1 MKFLEH
7 RLAGRCCALFFLF
20 FLIWLSPSFHMMAH
34 GKDVDSLKKVF
45 HNSYSETDKRIEAA
59 QLLTRWYLKQNKI
72 DSANFYLKQ
81 SFKTLKKKEN
91 NQLLAHSWYLQG
103 KFDIEMLDYDK
114 AMKSFMEA
122 DKLFLKEGMQKEHG
136 LAEMQFGILMY
147 AQNNFKASIS
157 FFNTA
162 YQLLVQEKDTFNYL
176 TCNYLLGLAYLET
189 GKFDAAEKT
198 LTETLS
204 QTKKLKF
211 KQREME
217 CHLGLSKLY
226 LEKGEFQKSIDF
238 ILVPLEYARSIEKE
252 NSGNQSATSR
262 AEYIYG
268 MAALGLKD
276 YNTAQVML
284 ENSFRHLM
292 PLRNYYERIKTS
304 EALINLFSQTKN
316 YDEAMKQMKYVLE
329 FKDSLSKMESE
340 KTLAVFKD
348 RQSIQQQNS
357 QIELLTFQKEK
368 DKIIR
373 LSLITLAVLLLILS
387 VTWFQKFKLRKETN
401 KKLDELLLNILPV
414 EVAEE
419 LKVSGNATTKSYE
432 SVSVVFIDMV
442 AFTKLSEKLSPAD
455 LVAELHFCFSEFDRI
470 SSNNNL
476 EKIKT
481 LGDAYMCA
489 GGIPV
494 ANDTHAFDAIY
505 ASREIMEFI
514 ESYNQKKVQD
524 FKIELRIGIHSGPV
538 VAGVV
543 GLKKFAYDIWGDTVN
558 IAARLEQAGEPGRI
572 NISEN
577 TYQLVKDKIRCSSR
591 GKINAKYKGD
601 INMYFVS

>member
-7 RLAGRCCALFFLF
+7 RRAGRCCALFFLF
-20 FLIWLSPSFHMMAH
+20 LWMCPSFQTRAI
-34 GKDVDSLKKVF
+34 GKEVDSLKKVF

-157 FFNTA
+157 FFDTA

-217 CHLGLSKLY
+217 CHLGLSKLF
-226 LEKGEFQKSIDF
+226 LEKSEFQKSIDY
-238 ILVPLEYARSIEKE
+238 IKVPLEYAQIIEKE

-268 MAALGLKD
+268 KASLGLKD
-276 YNTAQVML
+276 YKTAQEML
-284 ENSFRHLM
+284 ENSFRHLV

-348 RQSIQQQNS
+348 RQNIQQQNS
-357 QIELLTFQKEK
+357 QIELLTFRQEK
-368 DKIIR
+368 DKILRI
-373 LSLITLAVLLLILS
+373 SLIALALLLLILS
-387 VTWFQKFKLRKETN
+387 VTWFQKFKFRKETN
-401 KKLDELLLNILPV
+401 RKLDELLLNILPV

-419 LKVSGNATTKSYE
+419 LKASGNATTKSYE

-470 SSNNNL
+470 SSKNNL

-494 ANDTHAFDAIY
+494 ANDSHAFDAIY

-591 GKINAKYKGD
+591 GKINAKYKGE

>member
-1 MKFLEH
+1 M
-7 RLAGRCCALFFLF
+7 
-20 FLIWLSPSFHMMAH
+20 
-34 GKDVDSLKKVF
+34 
-45 HNSYSETDKRIEAA
+45 
-59 QLLTRWYLKQNKI
+59 
-72 DSANFYLKQ
+72 
-81 SFKTLKKKEN
+81 
-91 NQLLAHSWYLQG
+91 
-103 KFDIEMLDYDK
+103 
-114 AMKSFMEA
+114 
-122 DKLFLKEGMQKEHG
+122 
-136 LAEMQFGILMY
+136 
-147 AQNNFKASIS
+147 
-157 FFNTA
+157 
-162 YQLLVQEKDTFNYL
+162 
-176 TCNYLLGLAYLET
+176 
-189 GKFDAAEKT
+189 
-198 LTETLS
+198 
-204 QTKKLKF
+204 
-211 KQREME
+211 
-217 CHLGLSKLY
+217 
-226 LEKGEFQKSIDF
+226 
-238 ILVPLEYARSIEKE
+238 
-252 NSGNQSATSR
+252 
-262 AEYIYG
+262 
-268 MAALGLKD
+268 
-276 YNTAQVML
+276 
-284 ENSFRHLM
+284 
-292 PLRNYYERIKTS
+292 RNYYERIKTS
-304 EALINLFSQTKN
+304 EGLINLFSQTKN
-316 YDEAMKQMKYVLE
+316 YDEALKQMKYVLE

-348 RQSIQQQNS
+348 RQNIQQQNS
-357 QIELLTFQKEK
+357 QIELLTFQQEK

-373 LSLITLAVLLLILS
+373 ISLITLAVLLLILS

-401 KKLDELLLNILPV
+401 QKLDELLLNILPV

-419 LKVSGNATTKSYE
+419 LKASGNATTKSYE
-432 SVSVVFIDMV
+432 LVSVVFVDMV

-470 SSNNNL
+470 SSKNNL

-494 ANDTHAFDAIY
+494 KNNTHAFDAIY